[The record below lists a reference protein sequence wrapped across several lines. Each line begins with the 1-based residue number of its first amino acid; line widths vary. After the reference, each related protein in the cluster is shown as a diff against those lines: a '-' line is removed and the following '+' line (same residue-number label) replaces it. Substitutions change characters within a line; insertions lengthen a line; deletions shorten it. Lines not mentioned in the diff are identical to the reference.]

1 MKYQE
6 MDLWKASEFNFLN
19 EEEVNT
25 VINNEQILRKT
36 AAFVAN
42 LGAVVS
48 FEAHA
53 FLLSS

>member
-1 MKYQE
+1 MEYQE

-48 FEAHA
+48 F
-53 FLLSS
+53 